1 MGLPLC
7 LLWGA
12 IMMGININDKTQPFT
27 AQILSGEKTIET
39 RRTNSLRP
47 YVGKRVGIVRTGR
60 GRATLVGYATIGE
73 PIRYENQRQFAKD
86 RARHRVAAGSPHDCG
101 PEGKFGYPMIDVEA
115 TTPRPVTSRGIVAR
129 KI

>member
-1 MGLPLC
+1 
-7 LLWGA
+7 
-12 IMMGININDKTQPFT
+12 MMGININDKTQPFT
-27 AQILSGEKTIET
+27 AQILRGEKTVET
-39 RRTNSLRP
+39 RRTNSLRS

-73 PIRYENQRQFAKD
+73 PFRYEHQGQFAAD
-86 RARHRVAAGSPHDCG
+86 YARHRVAAGSPHDCG
-101 PEGKFGYPMIDVEA
+101 PEGKFGYILIDVEA